1 MVYTLHIIINTKLV
15 YVNTKLHH
23 IGIFKTVI
31 SMIGKALKYMRKNKK
46 LKQDVL
52 AKEIDISQQNLSR
65 YENEQRIISF
75 DTIEQIANKCGY
87 EIYFIN
93 KKTKDK
99 FQTND
104 LTRKDI

>member
-1 MVYTLHIIINTKLV
+1 
-15 YVNTKLHH
+15 
-23 IGIFKTVI
+23 
-31 SMIGKALKYMRKNKK
+31 MRKTKN

-93 KKTKDK
+93 KQSKDK
-99 FQTND
+99 FKTSD
-104 LTRKDI
+104 LKRKDI

>member
-1 MVYTLHIIINTKLV
+1 
-15 YVNTKLHH
+15 
-23 IGIFKTVI
+23 
-31 SMIGKALKYMRKNKK
+31 MIGKALKYMRKNKN

-52 AKEIDISQQNLSR
+52 AKEIGISQQNLSR

-87 EIYFIN
+87 KIYFIN

>member
-1 MVYTLHIIINTKLV
+1 
-15 YVNTKLHH
+15 
-23 IGIFKTVI
+23 
-31 SMIGKALKYMRKNKK
+31 MIGKALKYMRKNKK

-52 AKEIDISQQNLSR
+52 AKQIGISQQNLSR

-75 DTIEQIANKCGY
+75 DTIEQIANKCDY

-99 FQTND
+99 FKAND